1 MTIIDVSDAR
11 TELSQLLDRVL
22 TGEEV
27 VFTRGGTPV
36 ARLASIEPAEATSRR
51 LGILKGQVQVPPD
64 FDAPLPDE
72 VLDAFYGR

>member
-1 MTIIDVSDAR
+1 MTIIDVSDVR

-36 ARLASIEPAEATSRR
+36 ARLASIASVETPRRR
-51 LGILKGQVQVPPD
+51 LGMLEGQITTSPD
-64 FDAPLPDE
+64 FDDPLPDD
-72 VLDAFYGR
+72 VLAAFEGR

>member
-36 ARLASIEPAEATSRR
+36 ARLASIEPAEAPRRR
-51 LGILKGQVQVPPD
+51 LGVLEGQITTTPD
-64 FDAPLPDE
+64 FDDPLPDDI
-72 VLDAFYGR
+72 LAAFEGR